1 LERIH
6 RDIPA
11 DLKAVK
17 IAIVENGG
25 WAQLAGLAGGDV
37 LLAID
42 GTTTAD
48 VATAEKLLKKAASD
62 KAKRVVFFLRRGV
75 HTFFAEL
82 EPDWTNG
89 NGPGKKIAEKE

>member
-1 LERIH
+1 MERIH

-11 DLKAVK
+11 DLEGVK
-17 IAIVENGG
+17 IALVETGG
-25 WAQLAGLAGGDV
+25 WAQLAGLASGDI
-37 LLAID
+37 LLAMD

-48 VATAEKLLKKAASD
+48 VATAEKLLKKAAGN

-82 EPDWTNG
+82 EPVWSNG
-89 NGPGKKIAEKE
+89 NGKKTIMPVD